1 MKLKDVEQYLY
12 DMDVER
18 NEVLLEETKEYR
30 AIVSEL
36 TITIPKLNLN
46 IQSAT
51 YLSFDEAEQDYLV
64 DHDFYYFTNAKTNEY
79 VYSEYGSS
87 LEVCVGNYLNGSKHM
102 LDLSGIGELETQ
114 GFIKV
119 F

>member
-12 DMDVER
+12 DTEVECST
-18 NEVLLEETKEYR
+18 VLVEKTEEHHIT
-30 AIVSEL
+30 VSEL
-36 TITIPKLNLN
+36 TITIPELNLN
-46 IQSAT
+46 IQLAT

-87 LEVCVGNYLNGSKHM
+87 LEVCVGN
-102 LDLSGIGELETQ
+102 
-114 GFIKV
+114 
-119 F
+119 